1 MAGTVRR
8 FEAIVAALGVLG
20 AVGGV
25 WWYLQDTKLRDEQWL
40 KEDIEWNAIQIEK
53 LEDIVLRQTVI
64 QTELATQTLR
74 LAAIEGRIKTLA
86 VDHKMVL
93 QSVHQASSGIAL
105 SLGRHE
111 GSHEAK
117 E

>member
-1 MAGTVRR
+1 M
-8 FEAIVAALGVLG
+8 

-40 KEDIEWNAIQIEK
+40 KEDIAWNAIQIEK

-74 LAAIEGRIKTLA
+74 LAEIEGRIKTLA
-86 VDHKMVL
+86 VDHKMIL
-93 QSVHQASSGIAL
+93 QSVHQASEGIAL

-111 GSHEAK
+111 GRHEA
-117 E
+117 EE